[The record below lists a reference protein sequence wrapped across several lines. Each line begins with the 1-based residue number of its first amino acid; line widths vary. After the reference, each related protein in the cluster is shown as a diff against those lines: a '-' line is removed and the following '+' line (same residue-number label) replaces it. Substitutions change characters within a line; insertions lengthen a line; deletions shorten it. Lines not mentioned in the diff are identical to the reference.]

1 MARMGFLLL
10 WVACW
15 LRRGLGQNEYGP
27 NRPQATTTAASSRTA
42 VNNYRAGL
50 AAADVAQH
58 GQQHQH
64 GQAGRGQ
71 RSENDRDSGEGWQEQ
86 PDRAQQFHRPMKRT
100 VPSEKSSTQGS
111 RSTSL
116 SFGWVDFI
124 TPPSGR

>member
-1 MARMGFLLL
+1 
-10 WVACW
+10 
-15 LRRGLGQNEYGP
+15 
-27 NRPQATTTAASSRTA
+27 